1 MADSLHYLI
10 EAKNITKIFGTTKVL
25 DDVSFTLKPG
35 QIHCLCGENGA
46 GKSTLIKILSGAY
59 SPEGGVV
66 YIEGTPYPHLNP
78 LIAKEMG
85 IEVIHQ
91 ENILVQELTVAENI
105 YTDIR
110 HKTAGFFSMRKTL
123 DAARQL
129 MDETGISLDPAAKIS
144 SLSAAE
150 QQFVKIL
157 RALAP
162 DPKVLIMD
170 EPTAMFNINDTEL
183 VLDLVRSV
191 SAAGKGIIYI
201 SHHLEELKNI
211 ADTVTVLRDGHLI
224 STYETETDG
233 IDLNRITTDMIGRPV
248 ELFYA
253 RDEKTDIGDVF
264 FDVKDL
270 RLKEEDEPIS
280 ISLRKGEILGITGM
294 VGSGRSEIIRAI
306 FGLDR
311 KFSGEISKDGQK
323 IDIFTPEDSIKNGI
337 GFISEDRQKSGLVLP
352 LSILMNTSF
361 LKLPLKNGLI
371 ESKAEM
377 DIAEEMIDKLDIKTD
392 SMFKAAGMLS
402 GGNQQKVI
410 IAKWLHKGF
419 DIMILDEP
427 TKGIDVNA
435 KSEIYKLLQ
444 NLTAQ
449 GKALIMVSSDTP
461 EVISLCDRVLVV
473 KKGKIVGEFAG
484 TDITEENV
492 IKAALEVRK
501 GERDNSEN

>member
-1 MADSLHYLI
+1 MADALPYLI
-10 EAKNITKIFGTTKVL
+10 EAENITKIFGVTKVL
-25 DDVSFTLKPG
+25 DGVSFTLKAG

-59 SPEGGVV
+59 TPDGGVV
-66 YIEGTPYPHLNP
+66 LIEGTPYPHLNP
-78 LIAKEMG
+78 LIAKEKG

-110 HKTAGFFSMRKTL
+110 HKTAGFFSMSKTL
-123 DAARQL
+123 AAARQL
-129 MDETGISLDPAAKIS
+129 MEETGISLDPAAKVS

-157 RALAP
+157 KALAP

-170 EPTAMFNINDTEL
+170 EPTAMFNMNDTEL
-183 VLDLVRSV
+183 VLGLVRRLSE
-191 SAAGKGIIYI
+191 AGKGIIYI
-201 SHHLEELKNI
+201 SHHLEELKSI
-211 ADTVTVLRDGHLI
+211 GHTVTVLRDGLLI
-224 STYETETDG
+224 STYETDTEP
-233 IDLNRITTDMIGRPV
+233 IDLDRVTTDMIGRPV

-253 RDEKTDIGDVF
+253 RDEKPDIGDVMF
-264 FDVKDL
+264 EVRDL
-270 RLKEEDEPIS
+270 RLSEEDEPMT

-306 FGLDR
+306 FGLDKR
-311 KFSGEISKDGQK
+311 YSGEIWKDGRK
-323 IDIFTPEDSIKNGI
+323 IEASTPEDSIKNGI

-352 LSILMNTSF
+352 LSVLVNTTF
-361 LKLPLKNGLI
+361 LSLPLKNGI
-371 ESKAEM
+371 IDGRAEM
-377 DIAEEMIDKLDIKTD
+377 DIAEKMIGKLDVKTD

-419 DIMILDEP
+419 DIIIMDEP

-435 KSEIYKLLQ
+435 KAEIYKLLL

-449 GKALIMVSSDTP
+449 GKGLIMVSSDTP
-461 EVISLCDRVLVV
+461 EVISMCDRVLVV
-473 KKGKIVGEFAG
+473 KKGKITGEFAG

-492 IKAALEVRK
+492 IKAALEVR
-501 GERDNSEN
+501 